1 MSLTHD
7 LQFMNHEHAR
17 CKSRLKTD
25 NGGVRIMVMMV
36 QQYNCGGRGGAG
48 EKLRRQT

>member
-7 LQFMNHEHAR
+7 LQFMDHKHAR

-36 QQYNCGGRGGAG
+36 Q
-48 EKLRRQT
+48 